1 MLANLDVVECIVVG
15 DAIMLPQK
23 IILDKMK
30 EKTKR
35 ATIEFGDRWCDGK
48 QTVFDMDVAMLNL
61 IGQI

>member
-1 MLANLDVVECIVVG
+1 
-15 DAIMLPQK
+15 
-23 IILDKMK
+23 MK